1 MAFLQNFC
9 LAKPGLVNNDFIK
22 AEINKTKSTFLKG
35 QEQDL
40 QEDILRFLLRVFL
53 GTKMSML
60 AEPRRRQKW
69 ALNPRGNLWSKD
81 EDKLGNKMM
90 EKMGWKTGTC

>member
-1 MAFLQNFC
+1 
-9 LAKPGLVNNDFIK
+9 
-22 AEINKTKSTFLKG
+22 
-35 QEQDL
+35 
-40 QEDILRFLLRVFL
+40 
-53 GTKMSML
+53 MSML

-90 EKMGWKTGTC
+90 EKMGWKSGIKRVKIILIF